1 MMTDD
6 FLPHFTGS
14 NVYHYTDAGG
24 LIGMVQNHALWATE
38 SSGMN
43 DPREGQYGQEHL
55 ELYQPSEEHRETFE
69 FHHDRADL
77 FIEDEVFVACAST
90 QGDDVS
96 QWTRYTPWP
105 DVGYC
110 IALDPKT
117 PLAIAREEPLLE
129 RKSNSWES
137 MLDSARTSRWSAVV
151 YGQQQFADAMA
162 EFLPWAEALVGNA
175 YSEEPLDDYSPRQEV
190 EDTATTALSALTRL
204 AKDAGFATENEVR
217 VVSTAM
223 ASGRYVQSRPSRYG
237 VVRYVELAAGDQDRG
252 FVVRD
257 EEKKGSW
264 ERLPI
269 TSVTIGPS
277 PFADRG
283 VQSVRR
289 LLKEN
294 GYGDV
299 RVEVSE
305 CQMR

>member
-1 MMTDD
+1 MTDA

-43 DPREGQYGQEHL
+43 DPREGEYGEERL
-55 ELYQPSEEHRETFE
+55 ELYQPSEHDRETFE
-69 FHHDRADL
+69 FHRNRTG
-77 FIEDEVFVACAST
+77 IVISDEVFVACAST

-129 RKSNSWES
+129 RGSGSWAA
-137 MLDSARTSRWSAVV
+137 MFDSARTSRWSAVV
-151 YGQQQFADAMA
+151 YGQQQFAHAMA
-162 EFLPWAEALVGNA
+162 QFIPWADSLVSNA
-175 YSEEPLDDYSPRQEV
+175 DAGEPLDDYSLLQEA

-204 AKDAGFATENEVR
+204 AKDAGFASENEAR
-217 VVSTAM
+217 VVSSAM
-223 ASGRYVQSRPSRYG
+223 ASGRYVKSRPSRYG
-237 VVRYVELAAGDQDRG
+237 VVRYVELAAGSQDRG

-257 EEKKGSW
+257 EEQKGSW

-269 TSVTIGPS
+269 TSITIGPS

-283 VQSVRR
+283 VRSVRR

-294 GYGDV
+294 GYEDV
-299 RVEVSE
+299 PVKVSD